1 MRTVITI
8 LAACLVGSVVQA
20 QTVSVDPSAQYMPL
34 QVFDAKGK
42 LVAGAV
48 AEPDWSFPG
57 RLPITLRYH
66 SPLEPTTTK
75 GDTFSL
81 RIVADASGSHLRYIW
96 FTVNTGDAFY
106 FESTDC
112 TGQAYLDA
120 GRAIP
125 GRRMALL
132 DHASNPNLLYLSEP
146 DPVVVVREYH
156 SSRPAEYPDCVNQ
169 IGNILA
175 AAIAPVIDLDDV
187 FTLPFRV
194 N

>member
-8 LAACLVGSVVQA
+8 FAACLVGSAVQA
-20 QTVSVDPSAQYMPL
+20 QTVSVDPSAKYLPL
-34 QVFDAKGK
+34 QVFDAKGR
-42 LVAGAV
+42 LVAGMIADP
-48 AEPDWSFPG
+48 ESPG
-57 RLPITLRYH
+57 PTGLAITLRYH

-112 TGQAYLDA
+112 TGQAYVRA
-120 GRAIP
+120 GNPLP

-132 DHASNPNLLYLSEP
+132 DLESNRLYLSEP
-146 DPVVVVREYH
+146 DPMSVRRTYH
-156 SSRPAEYPDCVNQ
+156 SYRLPLGDCHFRPDPF
-169 IGNILA
+169 NIQA
-175 AAIAPVIDLDDV
+175 VEITPVIDLDDV